1 MLHNLSMSTGFSFN
15 SNLLTGH
22 EHVVNSYIDAY
33 MYIRSPVYTPA
44 FVMPLLETVTSSEKR
59 KSEVSSSYCVTIHRK
74 KPSHSRA
81 KRKSLI
87 IIRIE
92 EALWRGSLVVHF
104 GDHLRYCTVLW
115 LFSTAGRFFC
125 LYLVELRSF
134 RLRSVRL
141 RLESIRL
148 CLICQFAYVL
158 KHVLPQFIHLLYVRS
173 RSDPSQSIQFLERDS

>member
-22 EHVVNSYIDAY
+22 ENVVNSYIDAY

-44 FVMPLLETVTSSEKR
+44 FVMPLLETVTSSENR
-59 KSEVSSSYCVTIHRK
+59 KSEVSSSYRVTIHRK

-92 EALWRGSLVVHF
+92 EAL
-104 GDHLRYCTVLW
+104 
-115 LFSTAGRFFC
+115 
-125 LYLVELRSF
+125 
-134 RLRSVRL
+134 
-141 RLESIRL
+141 
-148 CLICQFAYVL
+148 
-158 KHVLPQFIHLLYVRS
+158 
-173 RSDPSQSIQFLERDS
+173 